1 MTNHVGQRL
10 GNYRLMHL
18 LGQGGFAE
26 VYLGEHVFLGTYAAI
41 KLLQVHLDDEE
52 MEAFLREARTLAGLT
67 HQNILRILEFGV
79 EKDIPYLVM
88 DYAPNGTLRQ
98 RHPRGSVLPIPLI
111 IFYVKQIASALQYL
125 HSRKLIHRDIKPE
138 NLLLG
143 SHNEV
148 LISDFGTATVFETLQ
163 SQGTMEMA
171 GTLTYMAPEQIR
183 GKPRPASD
191 QYGLAIIVYEWLTGV
206 PPFKGVF
213 NDLFNMHMYATPTSL
228 QLLAPGVPSELEEV
242 IMTALAKDPERRFAT
257 VLAFANA
264 LEQAGI
270 RSTVVEP
277 PPLSYTVPVAPPTST
292 LPSSSG
298 VNFSQQQPAIVEDGP
313 TISSPTLPSV
323 GRDQTVITPQQMR
336 QRETQGQIPAI
347 NQEVSSPRPP
357 SSVLPTPA
365 PEQYVWGPA
374 QYSQPPALPFVNPEQ
389 GYFSPA
395 TTPTPPFVNPEQD
408 YLPPAPPPKQERH
421 LSRRTFAF
429 GLAGLVGLGA
439 ASGLTFWIVS
449 SRHGP
454 VIANPG
460 TPAPAPGTIYVTY
473 KGHTGA
479 VYTLAWTFKGNHIAS
494 GGQDHRVRV
503 WDPISPGGHDLYT
516 FLGHSGSVNA
526 VAWSPDG
533 TRIASGGSDT
543 EVLVWDALNGNN
555 TIPYRHHTNN
565 IRTVAWSP
573 DGRFIASGGD
583 DNTVQVWDAATAAP
597 LYTYKGHTGMIW
609 SLAWSPSPGSM
620 RIASTSV
627 DKTVRVWDALTG
639 LNALTYRGHTSAV
652 KAVAWSPDG
661 TMVASG
667 SDTPESTVQV
677 WNAQTMQKLLT
688 YTQHTGGVYAVAWSS
703 DGQNIA
709 SSSWGEVRVW
719 KPTTGKTLNLYTQ
732 LTTTPQANAVHT
744 IAWSAD
750 GQRIASGGDD
760 TTVNI
765 WQAH

>member
-1 MTNHVGQRL
+1 MSNHIGQRL

-18 LGQGGFAE
+18 LGQGGFAQ

-41 KLLQVHLDDEE
+41 KLLQVQLDDEE
-52 MEAFLREARTLAGLT
+52 MESFLREARTLAGLT

-79 EKDIPYLVM
+79 EKNVPYLVM

-98 RHPRGSVLPIPLI
+98 RHPKGNILPTPLI

-163 SQGTMEMA
+163 SQGTKEMA

-191 QYGLAIIVYEWLTGV
+191 QYGLAIIVYEWLAGV

-213 NDLFNMHMYATPTSL
+213 TDLFNMHMYATPPSL
-228 QLLAPGVPSELEEV
+228 QLLAPGVSPELEEV
-242 IMTALAKDPERRFAT
+242 IMTALAKDPDRRFGSIS
-257 VLAFANA
+257 AFANA
-264 LEQAGI
+264 LEQTGI
-270 RSTVVEP
+270 RSTFSER
-277 PPLSYTVPVAPPTST
+277 PPLSYTMPVVPPPSN
-292 LPSSSG
+292 LSSSST
-298 VNFSQQQPAIVEDGP
+298 VNAFQQQPSTVEDGP
-313 TISSPTLPSV
+313 TISSATLASA
-323 GRDQTVITPQQMR
+323 GRDQTVVTPQQMH
-336 QRETQGQIPAI
+336 QRETKGQIPSL
-347 NQEVSSPRPP
+347 NREVSSEKPA
-357 SSVLPTPA
+357 SSVQPP
-365 PEQYVWGPA
+365 PEQNLWAPA
-374 QYSQPPALPFVNPEQ
+374 QHSLPPVQPFVNPQ
-389 GYFSPA
+389 RGSFP
-395 TTPTPPFVNPEQD
+395 D
-408 YLPPAPPPKQERH
+408 APPPKQERH

-439 ASGLTFWIVS
+439 AGALAFELVSRLHGHGLAVE
-449 SRHGP
+449 
-454 VIANPG
+454 PG
-460 TPAPAPGTIYVTY
+460 TPTPTPAPGKVYIIY

-494 GGQDHRVRV
+494 GGQDHRVQV
-503 WDPISPGGHDLYT
+503 WNPIAPNGNDLYT
-516 FLGHSGSVNA
+516 YLGHSGSVNT
-526 VAWSPDG
+526 VAWSPSG
-533 TRIASGGSDT
+533 TRIASGGSDM
-543 EVLVWDALNGNN
+543 EVLVWDALTGNN
-555 TIPYRHHTNN
+555 SIAYKHHTNN
-565 IRTVAWSP
+565 IRAVAWSP
-573 DGRFIASGGD
+573 DGRYIASGGD

-597 LYTYKGHTGMIW
+597 VYTYSGHTGMIW

-627 DKTVRVWDALTG
+627 DKTVQVWDALTG
-639 LNALTYRGHTSAV
+639 SNALTYSGHTSAV
-652 KAVAWSPDG
+652 KTVAWSPDG
-661 TMVASG
+661 TMIASG
-667 SDTPESTVQV
+667 SDKPESTVQV
-677 WNAQTMQKLLT
+677 WNAQTRQNLLT
-688 YTQHTGGVYAVAWSS
+688 YTEHAGGIYAIAWSP
-703 DGQNIA
+703 DGQYIA

-719 KPTTGKTLNLYTQ
+719 KPTPPTWKTLNLYTQ
-732 LTTTPQANAVHT
+732 QANAVHT

-750 GQRIASGGDD
+750 GQRVASGGDD